1 MNNRELH
8 HSLTVFGYVVY
19 FLVTVVMTIVLIT
32 GGQVDT

>member
-1 MNNRELH
+1 MNYGELH
-8 HSLTVFGYVVY
+8 HSLTLFGCVIY